1 MVIFTIV
8 KGSFNFPDL
17 KQTNAETVKWI
28 LNKHRTPAKQ
38 NDERENEKSRCDQR
52 GNKMVIV
59 DVILF
64 IRSTRKIMSPT
75 PQQFVGFPLS
85 IS

>member
-17 KQTNAETVKWI
+17 KQTNAETVEWI
-28 LNKHRTPAKQ
+28 LNKYWTPAKQ
-38 NDERENEKSRCDQR
+38 NDERENEKSLCDHR

-59 DVILF
+59 DILF
-64 IRSTRKIMSPT
+64 IRSTRKMMSPT

-85 IS
+85 KS